1 MAALET
7 PFFCSRRRRSFG
19 HVAALLAASVV
30 CGATASG
37 ARAQSAPAATPQNAP
52 LVTAGV
58 RGDAPVSLSLDGDVR
73 GALKSLFGQAGANY
87 VIGRSVPGSAV
98 TLELKNVSFTDA
110 LRLVLR
116 SADLTYTVEN
126 GVYVVAPRSF
136 QATGT
141 DKADGAD
148 KTVAALTGLA
158 QALNAGLVSLAEA
171 VKPPPVPLAGLN
183 VQQIKDQALAQ
194 EVLVEMLKQQIGPS
208 HPRMVDARSRLNALR
223 AVLNRY
229 QRSRP
234 APQRANRSVSARR
247 NSGPG

>member
-1 MAALET
+1 MVPFGT
-7 PFFCSRRRRSFG
+7 PFFCSRRPFEY
-19 HVAALLAASVV
+19 VAALLAASVV
-30 CGATASG
+30 CGGTASG
-37 ARAQSAPAATPQNAP
+37 VRAQSSPAAAPQNAP

-98 TLELKNVSFTDA
+98 TLELKNVPFTDA

-141 DKADGAD
+141 NKADGAD
-148 KTVAALTGLA
+148 KTAAALTGLA
-158 QALNAGLVSLAEA
+158 QALNAGLFSLAEA
-171 VKPPPVPLAGLN
+171 VKPPLVPLAGLN
-183 VQQIKDQALAQ
+183 MQQTKDQALAQ
-194 EVLVEMLKQQIGPS
+194 EVLVEILKQQFGPRS
-208 HPRMVDARSRLNALR
+208 SEMVDARARLNALR

-234 APQRANRSVSARR
+234 AAQRASRVTARR